1 MSGNSSMA
9 GVIGQGTVVE
19 KLQEV
24 QQQSPEWGRQQ
35 ALAAAEV
42 EKRREQKQVRKAP
55 DGEKSAPLRQR
66 QARKFARQQKKT
78 DPKQGKGKNSPQE
91 TGEAKPS
98 GRIIDVVI

>member
-42 EKRREQKQVRKAP
+42 EK
-55 DGEKSAPLRQR
+55 
-66 QARKFARQQKKT
+66 ARKVRPFAG
-78 DPKQGKGKNSPQE
+78 GKHGSLLVSIRR
-91 TGEAKPS
+91 AIVS
-98 GRIIDVVI
+98 RGRIKARRKEKVRRNQAVGSLMS